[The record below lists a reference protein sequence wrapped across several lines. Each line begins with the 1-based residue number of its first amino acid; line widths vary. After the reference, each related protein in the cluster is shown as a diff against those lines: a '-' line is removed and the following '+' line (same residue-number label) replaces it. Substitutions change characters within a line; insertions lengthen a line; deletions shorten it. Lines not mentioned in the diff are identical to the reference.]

1 MCGLKN
7 LGVCL
12 VRTIL
17 VTGGAGYI
25 GSHVVKALGA
35 QGYQVVT
42 FDNLSTGHRQAVLY
56 GELVEGDLLDKGRLD
71 EVLGARR
78 FDAVIHFAAHI
89 SVPESVTQP
98 LRYYANNVTG
108 TLNLLAAMKKHGCG
122 RLIYSSSAAV
132 YGIPEVIPVPEEA
145 PLAPINPYG
154 RTKAMVEQVLRDLA
168 HAGDL
173 AYTSLRYFNVAGADP
188 AGRIGEGK
196 DWAPHLVTV
205 SVRAAL
211 GRRPGVTVF
220 GTDYPTPDGTGV
232 RDYIHVEDLAAA
244 HVLCLEHLL
253 ETGESAVYNC
263 GYGRGYSVLEVI
275 GAVKDVTGVD
285 FPVELAGRRAGDPPA
300 LVADSSKIRG
310 RLGWQPRF
318 DDLRQIIET
327 AWQWELKRI

>member
-1 MCGLKN
+1 
-7 LGVCL
+7 
-12 VRTIL
+12 
-17 VTGGAGYI
+17 
-25 GSHVVKALGA
+25 VVKALGA